1 MFRGTVVTIEGR
13 NVEVRDVSRRVQCH
27 FVDADSM
34 GLACAECEHR
44 SCHRPDI
51 RYTVVV
57 ARLAGVG
64 WRARFFRGDEQDFQE
79 LEVLPLLRQR
89 GSFGGLL
96 PATDQ
101 AAVAK

>member
-13 NVEVRDVSRRVQCH
+13 NVEVRDVSRRV
-27 FVDADSM
+27 
-34 GLACAECEHR
+34 AECQHR

-64 WRARFFRGDEQDFQE
+64 WRARFFRGDEKDFQK
-79 LEVLPLLRQR
+79 LKVLPLPRQR

-96 PATDQ
+96 PTTDQ
-101 AAVAK
+101 AAVAQ